1 MEVVDFGVCSLQ
13 VLKGN
18 IVRIVLKKEQ
28 EIGADVAR
36 AMFEYLQKINLR
48 AFKTM
53 VITEEDVVILPSARE
68 WMSDPARV
76 SRSSADAFVVDSLP
90 KRLIINFYIKHNKP
104 SVPSRTFSSEE
115 KALTWLRSQEF

>member
-1 MEVVDFGVCSLQ
+1 MLVDFGVCSLE
-13 VLKGN
+13 VLEGN

-36 AMFEYLQKINLR
+36 AMFEYLQEINLIP
-48 AFKTM
+48 FKTM
-53 VITEEDVVILPSARE
+53 VITEEDVLILPSARE
-68 WMSDPARV
+68 WMSDPSRV

-104 SVPSRTFSSEE
+104 TVPSRTFSSEE
-115 KALTWLRSQEF
+115 KALAWLRSQEF